1 MPRRSSPEGPVPAPD
16 LVVVGLGNPGGEYA
30 RTRHNL
36 GFRVADA
43 LANEAGTRWR
53 KAPGPALVADLEI
66 AGRAA
71 RVAKPLT
78 WMNRSG
84 LAVRPLRDA
93 APGLPPDRLLVVA
106 DDLDL
111 PLGRLRFRRAGGPG
125 GHNGLRSVIAEL
137 GTPDFPRLRLG
148 IGRPAAGGDDAVV
161 DYVLEPFLAEE
172 EPAVSDL
179 ITRALDGIRIFAA
192 EGVEAAMNRLNA
204 G

>member
-1 MPRRSSPEGPVPAPD
+1 M
-16 LVVVGLGNPGGEYA
+16 GLGNPGGEYA

-43 LANEAGTRWR
+43 LVQEAGARWR
-53 KAPGPALVADLEI
+53 KAPGPSLVADAGI

-71 RVAKPLT
+71 VVAKPMT

-93 APGLPPDRLLVVA
+93 WPDLPADRLLVVT

-137 GTPDFPRLRLG
+137 GSPDFPRLRLG
-148 IGRPAAGGDDAVV
+148 IGRPAAGGDDAVI
-161 DYVLEPFLAEE
+161 DYVLEPFLPGE
-172 EPAVSDL
+172 EPAVTDL
-179 ITRALDGIRIFAA
+179 LTRAVSGIHLFATDGI
-192 EGVEAAMNRLNA
+192 EAAMNRLNA